1 MKYYATFKS
10 DPFTEKCLIYAI
22 LPKKKDVNQVY
33 LYKFLWILFESCNG
47 LKNLHLSK
55 TKKCISGKISYIK
68 QASDFRQTH
77 ESHTCWFTHFLC
89 LTWYHP
95 TTFHLNK
102 EKWIQGHWSQWKQFY
117 YFRNFLFE
125 APRSKWCLMLSKQG
139 LVTVQTIYSQFHLPV
154 QDSTKA
160 SVKLQY
166 LKTMNLGKYQ

>member
-102 EKWIQGHWSQWKQFY
+102 KKNG
-117 YFRNFLFE
+117 FRAIGLNENSFITLGIFCLKHQE
-125 APRSKWCLMLSKQG
+125 AND
-139 LVTVQTIYSQFHLPV
+139 V
-154 QDSTKA
+154 
-160 SVKLQY
+160 
-166 LKTMNLGKYQ
+166 